1 MNIIDFLIGLT
12 LMNAMPHFVL
22 GVWKGRM
29 LSAFGFGD
37 TKNMLYGV
45 LNFAVSLGLFVS
57 RYGTAQLFRNGIYA
71 GAEDSTNQLAAK
83 TVITR
88 FSEILFLQAVR
99 TYLSTV
105 VTKRE
110 AGSMRCRTP
119 KSASLLP

>member
-71 GAEDSTNQLAAK
+71 GAL
-83 TVITR
+83 VL
-88 FSEILFLQAVR
+88 LFI
-99 TYLSTV
+99 YFLSGRLWYSIFHQKHV
-105 VTKRE
+105 EKHKP
-110 AGSMRCRTP
+110 A
-119 KSASLLP
+119 

>member
-45 LNFAVSLGLFVS
+45 LNFALSLGLFVS
-57 RYGTAQLFRNGIYA
+57 KYGIAQLFRNGIYA
-71 GAEDSTNQLAAK
+71 GALILLLIYFLTARLWYSLFHQKHVETN
-83 TVITR
+83 I
-88 FSEILFLQAVR
+88 QA
-99 TYLSTV
+99 
-105 VTKRE
+105 
-110 AGSMRCRTP
+110 
-119 KSASLLP
+119 